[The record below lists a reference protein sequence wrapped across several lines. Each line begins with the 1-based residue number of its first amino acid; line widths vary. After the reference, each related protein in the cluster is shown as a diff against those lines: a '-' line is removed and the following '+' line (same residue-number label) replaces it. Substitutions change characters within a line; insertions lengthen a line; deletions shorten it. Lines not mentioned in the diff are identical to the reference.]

1 MEQDEIKDQANEPIA
16 EYGKYSYADYL
27 NWQFEEMVELIRGRV
42 FRNAVES
49 IRKFQVKY
57 LPKYITFWNIIHVKC
72 MKPTSMYVFRL
83 GPKGMKI

>member
-42 FRNAVES
+42 FRNAAAP
-49 IRKFQVKY
+49 RR
-57 LPKYITFWNIIHVKC
+57 IHQE
-72 MKPTSMYVFRL
+72 
-83 GPKGMKI
+83 I